1 MLVRQDAPLIGRAIG
16 LLLRP
21 LVALYGWWFGFRLWT
36 GTVYVVAPDNIA
48 VMVLFLGGLY
58 IIPWA
63 VFTFWQTTLVALAVA
78 PLVCLSALRIANGQV
93 VRIRLLLCI
102 PYWFTPVP
110 NRSYFDLE
118 QSWDDPAPTG
128 VAFGEGD
135 DAISFGSSRSAHAL
149 YSAVSDVLQEQRLGP
164 QPTPPAERKEPTF

>member
-102 PYWFTPVP
+102 PYWFTPV
-110 NRSYFDLE
+110 
-118 QSWDDPAPTG
+118 G
-128 VAFGEGD
+128 
-135 DAISFGSSRSAHAL
+135 
-149 YSAVSDVLQEQRLGP
+149 AVMGRPRAYRRCIRRRRRRDFVRVEPVRARAVLSCE
-164 QPTPPAERKEPTF
+164 